1 MAQPIWITPAGSLGV
16 IPEGVFYQQPML
28 ATVDPLPITVTVT
41 ASSAVTNLFTCN
53 STDQIY
59 KNLNIEFTSG
69 LFGGVNDYTAYFVL
83 EVVNSTQFSITTT
96 NPYELTSLP
105 VSLTTASGIMGTEFR
120 QNIEYFVVSGSLPP
134 GIQCNYNG
142 VVVGVPQ
149 AVASF
154 QGVPFEVAS
163 DVTSKFTLRAFCE
176 DVVNG
181 VVVGIRLRDR
191 TFELTVT
198 GNDPPTWVTPA
209 GEIGTYYD
217 GGEVNFQFQ
226 YSDVDTVDTVAI
238 VLASG
243 ELPPGIT
250 LSATGLLYGYI
261 EPVAPIDETFGYDLS
276 PSGTDPYDFVSA
288 YLSRNYQFSLE
299 ITDGKSRD
307 LRTFTM
313 FVYARNEMTADTTQI
328 TADNITVTADETTT
342 RAPFLTNALP
352 SNLGS
357 IRSDNYYVYQFV
369 GNDYD
374 TATFAYA
381 ISVNQGSGLPPL
393 QNSKTD
399 TSTTNCGLDPQTGFL
414 YGYIPD
420 QGTTEIEYSFNIT
433 VYQTEGVAIPVVC
446 TATTAGTNLIT
457 CNSTASLAV
466 PSDWYVPGDPPLYVP
481 IKLSSAGLGGLSTVG
496 ETLYYVL
503 YVYSATE
510 FSVTASTTSTTPVT
524 LTTSAGLMIA
534 NVVIT
539 SQPYPFALTI
549 VGAIDSE
556 ITWLSPENL
565 GTLINGETS
574 LLYVAAINRGGR
586 TLQYRLASGE
596 YNSLPQGLELLPT
609 GEIAG
614 RVTFNTFAIDLGAT
628 TFDNKTT
635 NWDSSYVF
643 NVNAYAP
650 ETQQILYDVS
660 SVSVLQPG
668 SGYNELSPPTIV
680 FSTPV
685 GASAETALVGNVTI
699 GYTDAITSVRRV
711 SNIAYITANN
721 NLAPGDSVNVNCSIN
736 TFDDATAV
744 VIASSAT
751 QFIYAN
757 TGVDIASTLATGTA
771 KHGTGITAVEITN
784 AGAGYTGE
792 ATINI
797 TEGYGGSGASLQAVM
812 QQTGTRDVVSV
823 FKTFRIKVSREYN
836 APYQSLY
843 VQAMPP
849 ESDRALVASLL
860 SNQNI
865 FIPDFIYRP
874 TDPNFGLSTQVVYQH
889 AFGLAPDALNI
900 YTESLYLNHYWKNL
914 TLGQVKTAV
923 ARDANDNIVYEV
935 VYSQIVDD
943 LVNASGQSVSKIE
956 ATAYPIVDPADGS
969 SVLNVVYPNS
979 LINMRDQVIDT
990 VGQISTG
997 LPLWMTSKQDNG
1009 RVLGFTP
1016 AWVIAYVKPGR
1027 GAQVSYYLDQQFG
1040 VQLNRVDF
1048 KVDRYIL
1055 DRSLSLNWDTTTQDW
1070 TPQPSLTTFDR
1081 FDTSGYTFVGNVTF
1095 ATNLAYS
1102 DVNERTISYINEQGG
1117 LDGFINTGQ
1126 PVNNGDTLIFVKQEE
1141 YNGPPGSSYSTT
1153 DLAWQEYV
1161 VTYGEEAFDQTG
1173 TEFDQSYTVSGGD
1186 ILACTSTNAVNNR
1199 ITYANLLGTPLVYP
1213 GLPLN
1218 LFTPIG
1224 GLEEGLHVVLTAPTN
1239 ATFTVGKATQV
1250 TNVEVSTDLITVA
1263 DTTGFAVNDPV
1274 QFYQTTF
1281 GGLVSGVTYYILS
1294 ITAITGGYQIT
1305 VSLTPG
1311 GIRETLVAGS
1321 GSCLMY
1327 GSTVAVT
1334 TDAGVM
1340 EANTFN
1346 ERMAVYR
1353 INVNPAS
1360 TVVTLTLVD
1369 QTAANEYVQISQG
1382 VEYRSAQLYRP
1393 AAPAPELTRVSWLPL
1408 VTVVTDETTFDQD
1421 SMQFIEPVD
1430 MYNPGQVNDKYLV
1443 FPKSNIL
1450 V

>member
-28 ATVDPLPITVTVT
+28 ATVAPLPVTVTVT
-41 ASSAVTNLFTCN
+41 SSSSETNLFTCN

-59 KNLNIEFTSG
+59 EGLNVTFTG
-69 LFGGVNDYTAYFVL
+69 TTFGGVNNYTAYFIL
-83 EVVNSTQFSITTT
+83 SIPDSTHFSITSF
-96 NPYELTSLP
+96 NPYEVASQALPLTNG
-105 VSLTTASGIMGTEFR
+105 TGNMGTEIR
-120 QNIEYFVVSGSLPP
+120 QNIEYFVLAGALPP

-142 VVVGVPQ
+142 VVAGVPQ

-154 QGVPFEVAS
+154 QGVPFEVS
-163 DVTSKFTLRAFCE
+163 VDVTSKFTLRALTE
-176 DVVNG
+176 ELVNG
-181 VVVGIRLRDR
+181 ALITRIRDR

-198 GNDPPTWVTPA
+198 GNDPPTWITPA

-217 GGEVNFQFQ
+217 GGEVDFQFS
-226 YSDVDTVDTVAI
+226 YTDTDPADAVSISLV
-238 VLASG
+238 SG

-250 LSATGLLYGYI
+250 LSRTGLLYGYI
-261 EPVAPIDETFGYDLS
+261 EPTAPIGEVSGYDLS
-276 PSGTDPYDFVSA
+276 PSGTDPYDFVSS
-288 YLSRNYQFSLE
+288 YISRNYQFSLE
-299 ITDGKSRD
+299 ISDGKSKD

-328 TADNITVTADETTT
+328 TADNTTVTADETTT
-342 RAPFLTNALP
+342 RAPFLTNAAP
-352 SNLGS
+352 SDLGS
-357 IRSDNYYVYQFV
+357 VRSDNYYVYQFV

-374 TATFAYA
+374 TADFAYA
-381 ISVNQGSGLPPL
+381 ISVNQGAGLPPF

-399 TSTTNCGLDPQTGFL
+399 TGTNDCGLDPETGFL

-433 VYQTEGVAIPVVC
+433 VYQTTGVATPVTC
-446 TATTAGTNLIT
+446 TATAAGTNRIV
-457 CNSTASLAV
+457 CDSTASLAV
-466 PSDWYVPGDPPLYVP
+466 PGDWYSPGDAPLYVP
-481 IKLSSAGLGGLSTVG
+481 IKLSGTALGGLSTAG

-510 FSVTASTTSTTPVT
+510 FSVTASATSTVPVT
-524 LTTSAGLMIA
+524 LTTTSGSMTAD
-534 NVVIT
+534 VVIT
-539 SQPYPFALTI
+539 SEPYPFTLTI

-574 LLYVAAINRGGR
+574 LLYVEAVNRGGR

-635 NWDSSYVF
+635 NWDSLYTF

-650 ETQQILYDVS
+650 ETQQILYNVS
-660 SVSVLQPG
+660 SISVLQTG
-668 SGYNELSPPTIV
+668 SGYNEASPPTIV

-685 GASAETALVGNVTI
+685 GASAETALAGNVTI
-699 GYTDAITSVRRV
+699 GYTDVITSVRRV
-711 SNIAYITANN
+711 SNIAYITTNN
-721 NLAPGDSVNVNCSIN
+721 NLQPGDTVNVNCSIN

-757 TGVDIASTLATGTA
+757 SGVDIASTLATGTV
-771 KHGTGITAVEITN
+771 KHGTGITAVTVN
-784 AGAGYTGE
+784 DPGAGYTGE
-792 ATINI
+792 ATITI
-797 TEGYGGSGASLQAVM
+797 TEGYGGSGANLQAVM

-823 FKTFRIKVSREYN
+823 FKTFTIRVFREYN

-865 FIPDFIYRP
+865 FIPDYIYRP
-874 TDPNFGLSTQVVYQH
+874 TDPNFGLSTQVEYQH
-889 AFGLAPDALNI
+889 AFGLAPDALDI

-914 TLGQVKTAV
+914 VLGEVKTAV

-935 VYSQIVDD
+935 VYSQITDN
-943 LVNASGQSVSKIE
+943 LVNAAGQSVAKIE
-956 ATAYPIVDPADGS
+956 ATAYPIIDPADGS

-997 LPLWMTSKQDNG
+997 LPLWMTSKQSDG

-1027 GAQVSYYLDQQFG
+1027 GAQVVYYLNQQFG

-1055 DRSLSLNWDTTTQDW
+1055 DRSLSLNWNTATQDW

-1081 FDTSGYTFVGNVTF
+1081 FDTSGYTFVGNVTL

-1102 DVNERTISYINEQGG
+1102 DVNERTVSYINDLGG
-1117 LDGFINTGQ
+1117 LDGTISTLQ
-1126 PVNNGDTLIFVKQEE
+1126 PVNTGDTLIFVKQEE

-1153 DLAWQEYV
+1153 DRAWQEYV
-1161 VTYGEEAFDQTG
+1161 VTYDQEEFDQTG

-1186 ILACTSTNAVNNR
+1186 VLVCTSTSAVNNR
-1199 ITYANLLGTPLVYP
+1199 ITYTNVSGSPKVYP
-1213 GLPLN
+1213 GLPLE

-1224 GLEEGLHVVLTAPTN
+1224 GLSTGLHVVATAPTN
-1239 ATFTVGKATQV
+1239 TTFTVAKATTV

-1263 DTTGFAVNDPV
+1263 DVTGFAVNDPV

-1281 GGLVSGVTYYILS
+1281 GGLVAGVTYYILT

-1305 VSLTPG
+1305 VSLTPS
-1311 GIRETLVAGS
+1311 GIRETLSGGS

-1327 GSTVAVT
+1327 GSAVAVT

-1340 EANTFN
+1340 EAETFN
-1346 ERMAVYR
+1346 ERMAVYQITR
-1353 INVNPAS
+1353 DPVSDVI
-1360 TVVTLTLVD
+1360 TLTLVD
-1369 QTAANEYVQISQG
+1369 QTAANEYVQISRG
-1382 VEYRSAQLYRP
+1382 TEYRSAQLYRP
-1393 AAPAPELTRVSWLPL
+1393 STPAVELTRVSWLPL
-1408 VTVVTDETTFDQD
+1408 VTVVTNETTFDQD

>member
-1 MAQPIWITPAGSLGV
+1 MSQPTWITPAGSLGV
-16 IPEGVFYQQPML
+16 IPEGVFYQQTL
-28 ATVDPLPITVTVT
+28 LGSTDTLPNTPTVT
-41 ASSAVTNLFTCN
+41 ASNGVTDRFTC
-53 STDQIY
+53 SSLEGIY
-59 KNLNIEFTSG
+59 PHLNVTFVGTT
-69 LFGGVNDYTAYFVL
+69 FGGVDEFTRYFVL
-83 EVVNSTQFSITTT
+83 EVFPLTNEFSIAPTEFSTAPT
-96 NPYELTSLP
+96 P
-105 VSLTTASGIMGTEFR
+105 LTTATGSMTARFAQHIYYYL
-120 QNIEYFVVSGSLPP
+120 ISGSLPP
-134 GIQCNYNG
+134 GIQVSDNG
-142 VVVGVPQ
+142 TIVGVPQ
-149 AVASF
+149 AIASF
-154 QGVPFEVAS
+154 QGVPAEVS
-163 DVTSKFTLRAFCE
+163 RDVVSKFTLRAYTE
-176 DVVNG
+176 KYENG
-181 VVVGIRLRDR
+181 VYVRDRIRDR

-198 GNDPPTWVTPA
+198 GNDPPTWITPA

-226 YSDVDTVDTVAI
+226 YTDTDPADIVA
-238 VLASG
+238 VRLVSG
-243 ELPPGIT
+243 TLPGGVT
-250 LSATGLLYGYI
+250 LSTAGLLYGYI
-261 EPVAPIDETFGYDLS
+261 EPAQPIGETAGYDET
-276 PSGTDPYDFVSA
+276 PSGTQPYDFVSA
-288 YLSRNYQFSLE
+288 YVSRNYQFSLE
-299 ITDGKSRD
+299 ITDGKTRD

-328 TADNITVTADETTT
+328 TADNTTVTADETTD
-342 RAPFLTNALP
+342 RAPFLTNATP
-352 SNLGS
+352 SDLGS
-357 IRSDNYYVYQFV
+357 VRSDNYYVHQFI
-369 GNDYD
+369 GDDYD
-374 TATFAYA
+374 TTSIAYA
-381 ISVNQGSGLPPL
+381 ISVNQGSGLPPF

-399 TSTTNCGLDPQTGFL
+399 TGTNDCGLDPETGYL

-420 QGTTEIEYSFNIT
+420 QGTTQIEYSFNIT
-433 VYQTEGVAIPVVC
+433 VYQTQGVATPVEC
-446 TATTAGTNLIT
+446 TATSAGTNRIT
-457 CNSTASLAV
+457 CTSTASLAV
-466 PSDWYVPGDPPLYVP
+466 PSDWYVPGAAPLYVP
-481 IKLSSAGLGGLSTVG
+481 IKLSGTGLGGLSTAG
-496 ETLYYVL
+496 EILYYVL
-503 YVYSATE
+503 YVYSDTE
-510 FSVTASTTSTTPVT
+510 FSVTASATSTTPVT
-524 LTTSAGLMIA
+524 LTTSSGAMTA

-539 SQPYPFALTI
+539 SQPYPFTLTI

-556 ITWLSPENL
+556 ITWLSPANL

-574 LLYVAAINRGGR
+574 LLYVEAVNRGLR

-596 YNSLPQGLELLPT
+596 FNSLPQGLELLPT

-635 NWDSSYVF
+635 NWDSLYTF

-650 ETQQILYDVS
+650 DTQQILYNVS
-660 SVSVLQPG
+660 SINVVNG
-668 SGYNELSPPTIV
+668 GTGYSDSSPPTIV

-685 GASAETALVGNVTI
+685 GASAVTAIAGNVTI
-699 GYTDAITSVRRV
+699 GHTDVISAVTRSGNFSTITTS
-711 SNIAYITANN
+711 TTN
-721 NLAPGDSVNVNCSIN
+721 NLVPGDIVVINCSDSSFN
-736 TFDDATAV
+736 DSGAV
-744 VIASSAT
+744 VIGCSAT
-751 QFIYAN
+751 QFLYAN
-757 TGVDIASTLATGTA
+757 SGADVAKKPATGTV
-771 KHGTGITAVEITN
+771 KYGSGITAVEVSN
-784 AGAGYTGE
+784 AGAGYTSE
-792 ATINI
+792 ATITI
-797 TEGYGGSGASLQAVM
+797 TEGFGGEGADLQAVM

-823 FKTFRIKVSREYN
+823 YKTFTIRVFREYN

-849 ESDRALVASLL
+849 ENDRALVASLL

-865 FIPDFIYRP
+865 FIPDYIYRP
-874 TDPNFGLSTQVVYQH
+874 TDPNFGLSTQVTYQH
-889 AFGLAPDALNI
+889 AFGLAPDALDI

-914 TLGQVKTAV
+914 VLGQVKTAV

-935 VYSQIVDD
+935 VYSQIVDN
-943 LVNASGQSVSKIE
+943 LVNADGQSVSKIE
-956 ATAYPIVDPADGS
+956 ATAYPINDPADGS

-1027 GAQVSYYLDQQFG
+1027 GAQVAYYLDQQFG

-1055 DRSLSLNWDTTTQDW
+1055 DRSLSLNWNTTTQDW

-1081 FDTSGYTFVGNVTF
+1081 FDTSGYTFAGNVSL

-1102 DVNERTISYINEQGG
+1102 DVNERTIDYINDLGG
-1117 LDGFINTGQ
+1117 LDGYINPGQ
-1126 PVNNGDTLIFVKQEE
+1126 PVYDGDTLIFVKQEE

-1153 DLAWQEYV
+1153 DQAWQQYI

-1186 ILACTSTNAVNNR
+1186 VLMCTATNSANNR
-1199 ITYANLLGTPLVYP
+1199 ITYTNVSGTPKVYP
-1213 GLPLN
+1213 GLPLE
-1218 LFTPIG
+1218 LFTPLG
-1224 GLEEGLHVVLTAPTN
+1224 DLSTGLHVVLTAPTN
-1239 ATFTVGKATQV
+1239 NTFTVGKATTV
-1250 TNVEVSTDLITVA
+1250 TKVEVSTDLITVA
-1263 DTTGFAVNDPV
+1263 DVTGFAVNDPV

-1281 GGLVSGVTYYILS
+1281 GGLVAGVTYYILS
-1294 ITAITGGYQIT
+1294 ISPITGGYQIT

-1327 GSTVAVT
+1327 GSTISLT
-1334 TDAGVM
+1334 TETGSM
-1340 EANTFN
+1340 EADTFN

-1353 INVNPAS
+1353 INIDPVS
-1360 TVVTLTLVD
+1360 TVLTLTLVD
-1369 QTAANEYVQISQG
+1369 QTAANEYVQVSRG

-1393 AAPAPELTRVSWLPL
+1393 AAPAAELTRVSWLPL

-1430 MYNPGQVNDKYLV
+1430 MYNPGQINDKYLV

>member
-28 ATVDPLPITVTVT
+28 ATVAPLPITVTVT
-41 ASSAVTNLFTCN
+41 ASYSETNLFTCN

-59 KNLNIEFTSG
+59 KGLNVKFTG
-69 LFGGVNDYTAYFVL
+69 TTFGGVNEYTAYFIL
-83 EVVNSTQFSITTT
+83 SIPDSTHFSITSF
-96 NPYELTSLP
+96 NPYEVASPVITLTDG
-105 VSLTTASGIMGTEFR
+105 TGNMGTEIR
-120 QNIEYFVVSGSLPP
+120 QNIEYFVLSGSLPP

-142 VVVGVPQ
+142 VVAGVPQ

-154 QGVPFEVAS
+154 QGVPFEVS
-163 DVTSKFTLRAFCE
+163 VDVTSKFTLRALTE
-176 DVVNG
+176 ELVNG
-181 VVVGIRLRDR
+181 VLVTRIRDR
-191 TFELTVT
+191 TFLLTVT
-198 GNDPPTWVTPA
+198 GNDPPAWITPA

-217 GGEVNFQFQ
+217 GGEVNFQFA
-226 YSDVDTVDTVAI
+226 YTDTDPADAVEISLVA
-238 VLASG
+238 G
-243 ELPPGIT
+243 ELPSGIT
-250 LSATGLLYGYI
+250 LSRTGLLYGYI
-261 EPVAPIDETFGYDLS
+261 EPIVPISDNSGYDLS

-288 YLSRNYQFSLE
+288 YVSRNYQFSLE
-299 ITDGKSRD
+299 IGDGKSKD

-328 TADNITVTADETTT
+328 TADNTVVTADETTT

-352 SNLGS
+352 SDLGS
-357 IRSDNYYVYQFV
+357 IRSDNYYVYQFL
-369 GNDYD
+369 GEDYD
-374 TATFAYA
+374 TTSIAYA
-381 ISVNQGSGLPPL
+381 ISVNQGSGLPPF

-399 TSTTNCGLDPQTGFL
+399 TSTTNCGLDPETGFL

-433 VYQTEGVAIPVVC
+433 VYQTAGVSPPIEC
-446 TATTAGTNLIT
+446 TATAAGTNRIT
-457 CNSTASLAV
+457 CTSTASLAV
-466 PSDWYVPGDPPLYVP
+466 PSDWYSPGDTPLYVP
-481 IKLSSAGLGGLSTVG
+481 IKLSGTGLGGLSTVG

-503 YVYSATE
+503 YVYSNTE
-510 FSVTASTTSTTPVT
+510 FSVTASATSTAPVM
-524 LTTSAGLMIA
+524 LTTAAGSMTA
-534 NVVIT
+534 DVVIT
-539 SQPYPFALTI
+539 SQPYPFTLTI

-556 ITWLSPENL
+556 ITWMSPENL

-574 LLYVAAINRGGR
+574 LLYVEAVNRGGR

-628 TFDNKTT
+628 IFDNKTT

-650 ETQQILYDVS
+650 ETQQILYDVA
-660 SVSVLQPG
+660 SVSVVATG
-668 SGYNELSPPTIV
+668 SGYSAVNPPTIV

-685 GASAETALVGNVTI
+685 GASAETAMVGNVTI

-711 SNIAYITANN
+711 ANLAYITANN
-721 NLAPGDSVNVNCSIN
+721 NLAPGDVANVNCSIN
-736 TFDDATAV
+736 SFDNSTATV
-744 VIASSAT
+744 LASSAT
-751 QFIYAN
+751 QFVYSNA
-757 TGVDIASTLATGTA
+757 GADIASTIATGTV
-771 KHGTGITAVEITN
+771 KYGTGITAVEVSN
-784 AGAGYTGE
+784 NGAGYTDV
-792 ATINI
+792 ATIVI
-797 TEGYGGSGASLQAVM
+797 TEGYGGAGANLQAVM

-823 FKTFRIKVSREYN
+823 FKTFTITVSREYN

-849 ESDRALVASLL
+849 QSDRALVASLL

-865 FIPDFIYRP
+865 FIPDYIYRP

-889 AFGLAPDALNI
+889 AFGLAPDALDI

-935 VYSQIVDD
+935 IYSQIVDN
-943 LVNASGQSVSKIE
+943 LVNADGQSVAKIE

-1027 GAQVSYYLDQQFG
+1027 GAQVAYYLDQQFG

-1055 DRSLSLNWDTTTQDW
+1055 DRSLSLNWDSATQDW

-1081 FDTSGYTFVGNVTF
+1081 FDTSGYEFVGNVTF

-1102 DVNERTISYINEQGG
+1102 DVNERTVSYINSLGG
-1117 LDGFINTGQ
+1117 IDGFINTGQ
-1126 PVNNGDTLIFVKQEE
+1126 PVVSGDTLIFVKQEDF
-1141 YNGPPGSSYSTT
+1141 NGPPGSSYSTT
-1153 DLAWQEYV
+1153 DQAWQEYV
-1161 VTYGEEAFDQTG
+1161 VTYDEEAFDQTG

-1186 ILACTSTNAVNNR
+1186 VLVCTSTNAVNNS
-1199 ITYANLLGTPLVYP
+1199 ITYTNVSGTPAVYP
-1213 GLPLN
+1213 GLPLE

-1224 GLEEGLHVVLTAPTN
+1224 GLDSGLHVVLSAPTN
-1239 ATFTVGKATQV
+1239 TTFTVAKATTV
-1250 TNVEVSTDLITVA
+1250 TSVEVSTDLITVA
-1263 DTTGFAVNDPV
+1263 DITGFAVNDPV

-1281 GGLVSGVTYYILS
+1281 GGLVAGVTYYILTT
-1294 ITAITGGYQIT
+1294 TAITGGYQIT

-1311 GIRETLVAGS
+1311 GIRETLIAGS

-1334 TDAGVM
+1334 TDAGTM
-1340 EANTFN
+1340 DAETFN
-1346 ERMAVYR
+1346 ERMAVYK
-1353 INVNPAS
+1353 INIDPAS
-1360 TVVTLTLVD
+1360 TVISLTLVD

-1430 MYNPGQVNDKYLV
+1430 MYDPGQVNDKYLV